1 MKVSIALALH
11 NGAAHLDEQLRSIMQ
26 GSRLPDEWV
35 IVDDASTDG
44 SAEIAM
50 SRLAASGVRHAELL
64 THEKNI
70 GATLSFVKAVRRT
83 TGDVVLFCDQDDI
96 WHADKITAICNLF
109 KENPALLL
117 AYHDGDIID
126 SKGALDGRTIWGTRK
141 HAKLNAGD
149 QRERMDVAANPDIKG
164 CTMALNGDFVRKLFN
179 QTPAAFANYWGHDH
193 WCALM
198 AWGSGP
204 IAAMPQRLIRHR
216 LHDRNTSGGT
226 RFNAL
231 SPSHWRKRLRL
242 MREQAPDHFVQRYS
256 LAASAIRNHAPMH
269 DPEMAGAL
277 DRHLEIARRR
287 MEFKRR
293 NPFQRMAGAFQLW
306 HEGYYQR
313 YANGPW
319 TLLRDILA

>member
-11 NGAAHLDEQLRSIMQ
+11 NGAAHLDEQLRSILQ

-35 IVDDASTDG
+35 LVDDASTDG
-44 SAEIAM
+44 SPDIAM
-50 SRLAASGVRHAELL
+50 SLLADYRIEQAELL
-64 THEKNI
+64 TNEENI
-70 GATLSFVKAVRRT
+70 GATLSFVKAVGHT

-96 WHADKITAICNLF
+96 WHSDKISAICNLF

-126 SKGALDGRTIWGTRK
+126 AHGVPDERTIWGTRK
-141 HAKLNAGD
+141 HAKLSAGD

-164 CTMALNGDFVRKLFN
+164 CTMALNGEFVRKLFIE
-179 QTPAAFANYWGHDH
+179 TPASFAEYWGHDH

-204 IAAMPQRLIRHR
+204 VTAMPQRLIKHR

-226 RFNAL
+226 SFNAL
-231 SPSHWRKRLRL
+231 LPSHWRKRLQL
-242 MREQAPDHFVQRYS
+242 MREQAPDHFVQRYA
-256 LAASAIRNHAPMH
+256 LAATALRNHAPMH
-269 DPEMAGAL
+269 DTGMAAAL

-293 NPFQRMAGAFQLW
+293 NQFRRMIGAFQLW

-313 YANGPW
+313 YANGGW